1 MHPICAYF
9 GRKRLFT
16 SFAAACRE
24 SRSVEVAAS
33 AGVLAPSASSDA
45 KIPKSSRAETSRGI
59 SVERENDLAERQ
71 LPSSQNTE
79 YGGQEYKKE
88 CPMGDWRGFDNK

>member
-1 MHPICAYF
+1 MFDPLPKFLHPICTYF

-59 SVERENDLAERQ
+59 SLERENDLAERQ
-71 LPSSQNTE
+71 LTLQPE
-79 YGGQEYKKE
+79 HRVRRPRVQERM
-88 CPMGDWRGFDNK
+88 PHG